1 MTSPNIQLGLPGIG
15 LSSSMPESR
24 QRSKK
29 KICSVNANIS
39 YPNILKE
46 NLSKKLEE
54 DSTTNGKKCLP
65 YWSGSCQEM
74 SNLLWSHTKIGSQDL
89 VSICSNGSAPN
100 TLVKSWFST
109 KLNYLPNK
117 KWLRTSFQ
125 SSTLSQPDCMDCE
138 SIHLKSQK
146 IRIYPEKNLHQIWK
160 QWLAASRYCF
170 NQAIAYQ
177 RKQGFISK
185 YDLRKVVLNSNL
197 PDWIKESPYHLKVN
211 GIYDAHAA
219 FKASRKRG
227 TKQQE
232 AGKFRSIRDRIQ
244 SIKFR
249 VEDFKKGTWLPSVTK
264 GLNFQ
269 ASEQIPTTNVEYQQK
284 QKGGTYK
291 TCIREQSWNA
301 ETQLVY
307 DKKRWFAIFPIEF
320 KPETSNSQSI
330 IALDPGVRSFLT
342 GFDGEKFIDIGN
354 RDITRI
360 FRLGQHIDKLI
371 STKTTLKG
379 RQNKYKRQRLNKK
392 INSLFIRIRNLIDE
406 VHKKVAKWLTT
417 EYRVIFLPTFESSQ
431 MVAKSGNKK
440 RKLNSKT
447 VRQMLNWAHYRFK
460 QTLKFH
466 ALKRGATV
474 IDVTEEY
481 TSKTCTKCGHIHQN
495 LGGSKH
501 FKCPHCGH
509 SMPRDWNGALGIFL
523 KALRDTASVDGSA
536 VTLL

>member
-1 MTSPNIQLGLPGIG
+1 MTSPHIQLGLPGIG

-74 SNLLWSHTKIGSQDL
+74 SNLLWSHTKIGSFDL
-89 VSICSNGSAPN
+89 ASICSNGSAPN

-146 IRIYPEKNLHQIWK
+146 IRIYPEKNLHRIWK

>member
-1 MTSPNIQLGLPGIG
+1 MTSQPIQLGLPGIG
-15 LSSSMPESR
+15 LSSSMPESHR
-24 QRSKK
+24 QSKR
-29 KICSVNANIS
+29 KICSVNVNIS

-54 DSTTNGKKCLP
+54 DLTTNGKKCLP

-74 SNLLWSHTKIGSQDL
+74 SNLLWSHTKIDSQDL
-89 VSICSNGSAPN
+89 ASICSNGSTPN

-109 KLNYLPNK
+109 KLNHLPNK
-117 KWLRTSFQ
+117 KWLRTSCQ
-125 SSTLSQPDCMDCE
+125 SSTVSQPDCMDSE

-146 IRIYPEKNLHQIWK
+146 IRIYPEKNLHLIWK
-160 QWLAASRYCF
+160 PWLAASRYCF
-170 NQAIAYQ
+170 NRAIAYQ
-177 RKQGFISK
+177 RKHGYISK
-185 YDLRKVVLNSNL
+185 YDLRKVVLNSDL

-211 GIYDAHAA
+211 AIYDAHAA
-219 FKASRKRG
+219 FKASRKSG

-249 VEDFKKGTWLPSVTK
+249 VEDFNKGTWLPSVTK
-264 GLNFQ
+264 KLNFQ

-291 TCIREQSWNA
+291 TCVREQSWNA

-307 DKKRWFAIFPIEF
+307 DKKRWFAVFPIEF
-320 KPETSNSQSI
+320 KLETSNSQSI

-342 GFDGEKFIDIGN
+342 GFDGEKFVDIGH

-371 STKTTLKG
+371 STKTALTG
-379 RQNKYKRQRLNKK
+379 RSNKYKRQRLNKK
-392 INSLFIRIRNLIDE
+392 INRLFIMIRNLIDE

-431 MVAKSGNKK
+431 MVAKSGKKK
-440 RKLNSKT
+440 RKLHTKT

-481 TSKTCTKCGHIHQN
+481 TSKTCTKCGHVHQS

-509 SMPRDWNGALGIFL
+509 SIPRDWNGALGIFL
-523 KALRDTASVDGSA
+523 KALRDTACVDSSA
-536 VTLL
+536 ITLL